1 MAQAEGVLTARA
13 TVLVAGTALAVRL
26 AYLWAVY
33 DGPAALWHPDTEL
46 WKIVAADPAQWLGTP
61 ERMPFYPLY
70 VGLCAW
76 LFGPTLLAPVLG
88 QILVDTAT
96 CVLVAR
102 IGAHLDP
109 RASVPAGLFAA
120 LSPTQVVLACV
131 VLGDTFFTFFAAGA
145 LLAALGWIERPRPGA
160 ALALA
165 VWAGLALLNR
175 AMVWPLLAFTPVAMV
190 ALAVARGNGLRP
202 AAVHAAAFAAVC
214 ALCAAPV
221 VARNAA
227 EYGAASL
234 TSQSGTHLA
243 FWIVPLVREAVDG
256 TPQSVGGA
264 EMNAALERRLPDP
277 AARANPFAVSEALT
291 ALAREKLAEFGPAP
305 MAEVWAM
312 GAAINLLSP
321 ATLMIPPVM
330 QLPRTGFYATQGDGP
345 LDKAVNFVWRNDNA
359 TYARWLVAGAAVE
372 LPLKLLALAGFLA
385 ALVRPRARL
394 AAAVLAGWVVFLLAI
409 YGPVASAK
417 YRLPA
422 EPVFAAFS
430 ALALLALRDRRAE
443 SRHAG

>member
-1 MAQAEGVLTARA
+1 M
-13 TVLVAGTALAVRL
+13 
-26 AYLWAVY
+26 
-33 DGPAALWHPDTEL
+33 
-46 WKIVAADPAQWLGTP
+46 
-61 ERMPFYPLY
+61 
-70 VGLCAW
+70 
-76 LFGPTLLAPVLG
+76 
-88 QILVDTAT
+88 
-96 CVLVAR
+96 
-102 IGAHLDP
+102 
-109 RASVPAGLFAA
+109 
-120 LSPTQVVLACV
+120 
-131 VLGDTFFTFFAAGA
+131 
-145 LLAALGWIERPRPGA
+145 
-160 ALALA
+160 
-165 VWAGLALLNR
+165 
-175 AMVWPLLAFTPVAMV
+175 
-190 ALAVARGNGLRP
+190 
-202 AAVHAAAFAAVC
+202 
-214 ALCAAPV
+214 
-221 VARNAA
+221 
-227 EYGAASL
+227 
-234 TSQSGTHLA
+234 
-243 FWIVPLVREAVDG
+243 REAVDG

-277 AARANPFAVSEALT
+277 AARTNPFAVSEALT